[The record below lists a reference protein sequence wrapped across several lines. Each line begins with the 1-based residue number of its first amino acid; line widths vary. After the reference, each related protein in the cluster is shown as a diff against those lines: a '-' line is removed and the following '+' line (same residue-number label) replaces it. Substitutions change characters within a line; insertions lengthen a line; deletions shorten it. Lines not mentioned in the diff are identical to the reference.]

1 MATSNCLVTITTLF
15 KIHFFMFYKRNT
27 LYTFHAKT
35 FFLFPSSTV
44 KLHEKLL
51 FILFLIWLYIKVFLG
66 QNASLVLFI
75 HPEIGFIVESLA
87 MWDLYNAYMFINL
100 IMSFSHSYI
109 KPEMKAVMYRPF
121 HHKYCFTED
130 CSLQTPQSEQKATV
144 VSRKITN
151 KSIWRHGNKLQ
162 VSLHKVQGSFY
173 SSHTQLYRI

>member
-44 KLHEKLL
+44 K
-51 FILFLIWLYIKVFLG
+51 FFLG

-87 MWDLYNAYMFINL
+87 MWDLYNAYMFIHL